1 MVSRNRIVRIVK
13 TVQII
18 GPSLKVCSDRKSEIK
33 PVYAV
38 ALLLPI
44 RRS

>member
-1 MVSRNRIVRIVK
+1 MISTPAYTLMNIGLFAHEEKGNNR
-13 TVQII
+13 
-18 GPSLKVCSDRKSEIK
+18 

-44 RRS
+44 CR